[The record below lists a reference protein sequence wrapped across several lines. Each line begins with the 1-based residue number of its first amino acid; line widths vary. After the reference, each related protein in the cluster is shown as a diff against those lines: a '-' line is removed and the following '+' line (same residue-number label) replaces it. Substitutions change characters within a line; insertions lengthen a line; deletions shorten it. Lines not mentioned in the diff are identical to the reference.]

1 MEAPVSQM
9 SPLERLDVV
18 SRDTNSHH
26 TNWALQVAAAAVG
39 LAMALAFLAAAM

>member
-1 MEAPVSQM
+1 MSQM

-18 SRDTNSHH
+18 SRETESQD
-26 TNWALQVAAAAVG
+26 TNWALQAAAAAVG

>member
-1 MEAPVSQM
+1 MSQM

-18 SRDTNSHH
+18 SRDGQSSD

-39 LAMALAFLAAAM
+39 LAMAVAFLASM